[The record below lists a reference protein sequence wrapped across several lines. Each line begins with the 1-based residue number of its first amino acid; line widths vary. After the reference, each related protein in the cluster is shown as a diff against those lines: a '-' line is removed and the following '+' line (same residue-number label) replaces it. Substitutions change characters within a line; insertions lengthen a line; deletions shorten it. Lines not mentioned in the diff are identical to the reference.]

1 MRLSLYRDGLCEA
14 ASKRS
19 EALERYGGE
28 QVEVVVAT
36 RTIHPG
42 ETLDPS
48 NCTTKTW
55 LSDLLPDG
63 ALMELSEMEGKQATS
78 LILEGEVVS
87 QSRFNNEP
95 KSSISLQD
103 TWRSRCQRKTS
114 RQWVDASAQE
124 ARSTYTP
131 PGAKT
136 ACLGRDLEVLATSA
150 DNDESS
156 SRTKLTWITLAVKPE
171 KAQEFVT
178 ASESLAIYFT
188 LPSGKSQETPAQEG
202 KAAKNEQGANTENK
216 TEQQNAPEK
225 TDANQQNTT
234 IELK

>member
-1 MRLSLYRDGLCEA
+1 MKKQLLIAGIICGIICAACVFLYTEMVYAEA
-14 ASKRS
+14 DSKRS

-87 QSRFNNEP
+87 QSRFNNETQELDIDVY
-95 KSSISLQD
+95 K
-103 TWRSRCQRKTS
+103 
-114 RQWVDASAQE
+114 RQVLDR
-124 ARSTYTP
+124 ARSHDTRHAAT
-131 PGAKT
+131 GADQDRYERFARQTET
-136 ACLGRDLEVLATSA
+136 AERCV
-150 DNDESS
+150 
-156 SRTKLTWITLAVKPE
+156 
-171 KAQEFVT
+171 
-178 ASESLAIYFT
+178 
-188 LPSGKSQETPAQEG
+188 
-202 KAAKNEQGANTENK
+202 
-216 TEQQNAPEK
+216 
-225 TDANQQNTT
+225 
-234 IELK
+234 

>member
-1 MRLSLYRDGLCEA
+1 
-14 ASKRS
+14 
-19 EALERYGGE
+19 
-28 QVEVVVAT
+28 
-36 RTIHPG
+36 
-42 ETLDPS
+42 
-48 NCTTKTW
+48 
-55 LSDLLPDG
+55 
-63 ALMELSEMEGKQATS
+63 MEGKQATS

-87 QSRFNNEP
+87 QSRFNNETQELDIP
-95 KSSISLQD
+95 AGYVAIALPAEDIQAVGGRISAG
-103 TWRSRCQRKTS
+103 SK
-114 RQWVDASAQE
+114 VDVYA
-124 ARSTYTP
+124 T
-131 PGAKT
+131 GAKT
-136 ACLGRDLEVLATSA
+136 TCLGRDLEVLATSA

-202 KAAKNEQGANTENK
+202 EAVKNEHDVNTENK
-216 TEQQNAPEK
+216 TEQQNTPEK